1 MLTNCGSLLTD
12 NGSLMPVTFDTPPS
26 RTHVAPPASPSS
38 NKQPGD
44 EKMEARGPSL
54 RRRIVNFALMVQ
66 GILLLLHFF
75 VYETW
80 VTLWGAPHGR
90 GLLAFR
96 IALGLLAVSFVPA
109 TLLSHRYFNGPVRWL
124 LRLASI
130 WLGTFNFLF
139 IAALASWLVY
149 GVVWL
154 TRLPVSSHSIA
165 GLFFGIAVIASLYG
179 IANASSI
186 RVRRITVKLPG
197 LPASWRGRVAALVT
211 DTHLGHIKGYRFLT
225 RLVGMLRQL
234 KADVVFISGDLF
246 DGTKVDAR
254 RLVSPFKQLRPPFG
268 SYFVTGNHEEFSDP
282 RKYLEAIEGSGI
294 RVLRNEIVNLDG
306 LQVVGVP
313 YLDTNDSRHFQS
325 VLEKVHVDRDRA
337 SVLLAHVPH
346 KLPIAEKEGIS
357 LQLSGHTHGGQL
369 FPFTWFTSRIFGD
382 YTYGLKKFR
391 DMLVYTSSGVGTWGP
406 PMRVCTHPEIVLI
419 SFE

>member
-1 MLTNCGSLLTD
+1 
-12 NGSLMPVTFDTPPS
+12 V
-26 RTHVAPPASPSS
+26 
-38 NKQPGD
+38 K
-44 EKMEARGPSL
+44 
-54 RRRIVNFALMVQ
+54 FAVVVQ
-66 GILLLLHFF
+66 VILLLLHLF

-80 VTLWGAPHGR
+80 VVLWAPR
-90 GLLAFR
+90 GGVLLALR
-96 IALGLLAVSFVPA
+96 IALGVLAVSFVPA
-109 TLLSHRYFNGPVRWL
+109 TLLAHRYFNGPVRAIYW
-124 LRLASI
+124 LAST

-139 IAALASWLVY
+139 LAALASWITY

-154 TRLPVSSHSIA
+154 ARLRVSSHHIA
-165 GLFFGIAVIASLYG
+165 GAFFGAALVASLYG

-234 KADVVFISGDLF
+234 KADVVFISGDMF
-246 DGTKVDAR
+246 DGTKVDAG

-268 SYFVTGNHEEFSDP
+268 SYFVTGNHEEFTDP

-294 RVLRNEIVNLDG
+294 HVLRNEKVDLDG

-313 YLDTNDSRHFQS
+313 YLDTNDATHFQK
-325 VLEKVHVDRDRA
+325 VLASTNVDREHA

-346 KLPIAEKEGIS
+346 GLPIAEKEGIS

-382 YTYGLKKFR
+382 YTYGLQHFGE
-391 DMLVYTSSGVGTWGP
+391 LTVYTSCGVGTWGP
-406 PMRVCTHPEIVLI
+406 PMRVCTQPEIVLI
-419 SFE
+419 KFECATNGVGRAKALEREGTEVRGEAVRG